1 MLCLVCAVQ
10 DPMDVTNVQVIVG
23 HDATV
28 FMFVGMDVTNN
39 GMNNPVCAM
48 VSVVVVHLI

>member
-1 MLCLVCAVQ
+1 
-10 DPMDVTNVQVIVG
+10 MDVTNVQVIVG
-23 HDATV
+23 HDTNV

-48 VSVVVVHLI
+48 VSAGGSVTSVACWQE